1 MKLYLTFKQPNV
13 VEQAL
18 EAADITD
25 KDEKKECLEACR
37 KWLSW
42 NELLTVEID
51 TETGTLK
58 GCPVL

>member
-1 MKLYLTFKQPNV
+1 MKLYLTFKQTDV
-13 VEQAL
+13 VDQAL
-18 EAADITD
+18 EAAGITD
-25 KDEKKECLEACR
+25 EDEKEECREACR

-42 NELLTVEID
+42 GELLTVEID